1 MSTGSLAAVVMVA
14 FFGAMMCLA
23 PAVTRPTVPFGVR
36 VPPEHARA
44 TVIRRE
50 RHTYQYRTAAICAC
64 CTVIAVLVHG
74 HGSWWLARLVLLA
87 ELAADFGCYQIARRN
102 ITAVKHAE
110 RWYAGHRQVMATDTS
125 WRTDPPRFPVRW
137 LMPALAVIA
146 ATVIVGVIRYPD
158 LPARLAAG
166 FGHRSAPKSVVSAF
180 AIVIGQVYVTL
191 LWTGL
196 MLIVYRSR
204 PDIEAADPAA
214 STRRYR
220 RFLAACTRAILIL
233 LALVDLSLLLA
244 ALGEWQVYRASG
256 PGSAL
261 PVLPLAVGLLLLAVV
276 TFHTGQGG
284 SRLPGPSPSP
294 GGRRP
299 GPADGADRDDD
310 RFWKAGLI
318 YLNRDDPAI
327 MVGARFGVGWT
338 FNVANPMAWLVIA
351 GIIAV
356 PAGLI
361 AIAAATGL

>member
-1 MSTGSLAAVVMVA
+1 MSTGILTGVIMVA
-14 FFGAMMCLA
+14 FLGAMLCLA

-50 RHTYQYRTAAICAC
+50 RHTYQWRTAAIGAC
-64 CTVIAVLVHG
+64 CIVTAVLVHG
-74 HGSWWLARLVLLA
+74 HGHGSWWPARVVLLA

-102 ITAVKHAE
+102 IAAVKHAE
-110 RWYAGHRQVMATDTS
+110 HWYAGHRQVVATDTS
-125 WRTDPPRFPVRW
+125 WRTDPPRFPARW

-146 ATVIVGVIRYPD
+146 ATVIAGVIRYPD

-166 FGHRSAPKSVVSAF
+166 FGHHSAPKSVVSAF
-180 AIVIGQVYVTL
+180 AIVVGQVYVTL

-244 ALGEWQVYRASG
+244 ALAEWQVYRPSG
-256 PGSAL
+256 LASAL
-261 PVLPLAVGLLLLAVV
+261 PVLPFAAGLLILAVV
-276 TFHTGQGG
+276 TFRTGQGG
-284 SRLPGPSPSP
+284 SRLPGP
-294 GGRRP
+294 GP
-299 GPADGADRDDD
+299 GPAAGTDRDDD

-351 GIIAV
+351 GIIAA
-356 PAGLI
+356 PAGLV